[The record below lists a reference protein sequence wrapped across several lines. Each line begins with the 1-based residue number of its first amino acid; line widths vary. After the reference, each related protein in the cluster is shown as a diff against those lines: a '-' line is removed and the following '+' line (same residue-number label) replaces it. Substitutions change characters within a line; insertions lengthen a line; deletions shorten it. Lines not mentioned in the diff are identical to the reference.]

1 MNFAEKN
8 QITRLFGFYGGLLT
22 LKQQDYLRYYFEDD
36 YSIVEIAEAEHVS
49 RQAVS
54 DNIKRGIDQ
63 LVKYEQVLHLQA
75 DFEARAAIEQQ
86 VQDYISLYYNKDD
99 QLKKLLS
106 QLMAHEIED

>member
-1 MNFAEKN
+1 MNFKEKN
-8 QITRLFGFYGGLLT
+8 HINALFGFYGELLT
-22 LKQQDYLRYYFEDD
+22 TKQQDYLRYYFEDD
-36 YSIVEIAEAEHVS
+36 FSIVEIAEVEVVS

-75 DFEARAAIEQQ
+75 NFEARSKIEIA
-86 VQDYISLYYNKDD
+86 VQDYIAVYYNEDVR
-99 QLKKLLS
+99 LKELVS